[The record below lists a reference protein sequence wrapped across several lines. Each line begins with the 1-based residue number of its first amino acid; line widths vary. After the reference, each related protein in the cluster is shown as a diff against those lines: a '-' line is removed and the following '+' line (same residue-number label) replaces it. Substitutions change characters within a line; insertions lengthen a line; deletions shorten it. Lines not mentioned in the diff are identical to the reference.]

1 MHEFTSNQIYT
12 LSNKI
17 QSKDIA
23 AFIKLRGSLY
33 FYANSEEKKYYLVDI
48 SNVNDPS
55 ELTLSGNS
63 ELLKEINSIPAVT
76 SAKEND

>member
-76 SAKEND
+76 